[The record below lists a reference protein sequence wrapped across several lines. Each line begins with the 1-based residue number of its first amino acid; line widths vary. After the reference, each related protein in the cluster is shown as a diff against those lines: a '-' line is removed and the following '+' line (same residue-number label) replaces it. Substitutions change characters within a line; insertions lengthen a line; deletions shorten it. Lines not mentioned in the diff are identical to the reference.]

1 MWAGPFT
8 AIEGISMHG
17 GTNDNLYKASIFSIF
32 DQLMRS
38 GSGSWIGFRALVMI
52 NVSSLQVAH
61 YHLISNTGLVEDI
74 MVD

>member
-8 AIEGISMHG
+8 ASEGISMHG

-38 GSGSWIGFRALVMI
+38 GSGSWIGFRALVMM
-52 NVSSLQVAH
+52 
-61 YHLISNTGLVEDI
+61 VE
-74 MVD
+74 VEF